1 VAFEF
6 WSGCADNGRVITRR
20 ALLGGTAGAVAG
32 AATGLLLPG
41 EAAAAA
47 PRRYVIGRTRQD
59 RRIVAYRLGSPDA
72 PSRYVVIGCMH
83 GDESAGNR
91 IALHRMIK
99 RRAPDGVQVW
109 IVPTMNPDG
118 VAAGSR
124 TNSRGVDLN
133 RNFPSADW
141 HRQDKGTRY
150 YSGPRAASERETRA
164 MVRFLSD
171 LGPRTVVSIH
181 QPLHCVD
188 YSGGDKTVTNW
199 LSERLH
205 LPARRLGASG
215 GNMTTWFNDEF
226 PKRTA
231 VTLELGGTV
240 TTAFGG
246 RLTDVLFRHAAL
258 RA

>member
-1 VAFEF
+1 M
-6 WSGCADNGRVITRR
+6 ITRR
-20 ALLGGTAGAVAG
+20 TLLGGAAGTVAGAVSGILLPGTAGAA
-32 AATGLLLPG
+32 
-41 EAAAAA
+41 E
-47 PRRYVIGRTRQD
+47 PRRYVIGRTHRD
-59 RRIVAYRLGSPDA
+59 RRITAYRIGPADA

-83 GDESAGNR
+83 GDESAGHR

-118 VAAGSR
+118 VVAGSR

-133 RNFPSADW
+133 RNFPGADW
-141 HRQDKGTRY
+141 HLQDKGTRY

-164 MVRFLSD
+164 MLRFLSD
-171 LGPRTVVSIH
+171 VGPRTVVSIH
-181 QPLHCVD
+181 QPLACVD
-188 YSGGDKTVTNW
+188 YSGGDKSVTNW
-199 LSERLH
+199 LSDRLR

-215 GNMTTWFNDEF
+215 GNLTTWFNDEF

>member
-1 VAFEF
+1 
-6 WSGCADNGRVITRR
+6 
-20 ALLGGTAGAVAG
+20 
-32 AATGLLLPG
+32 
-41 EAAAAA
+41 
-47 PRRYVIGRTRQD
+47 
-59 RRIVAYRLGSPDA
+59 
-72 PSRYVVIGCMH
+72 
-83 GDESAGNR
+83 
-91 IALHRMIK
+91 
-99 RRAPDGVQVW
+99 
-109 IVPTMNPDG
+109 MNPDG
-118 VAAGSR
+118 VAAHTR

-150 YSGPRAASERETRA
+150 YSGPHAASERETRA

-181 QPLHCVD
+181 QPLACVD
-188 YSGGDKTVTNW
+188 YSGGDKSVTNW
-199 LSERLH
+199 LSDRLH

-231 VTLELGGTV
+231 VTLELRSTV

-246 RLTDVLFRHAAL
+246 HLTDVLFRHAAQ